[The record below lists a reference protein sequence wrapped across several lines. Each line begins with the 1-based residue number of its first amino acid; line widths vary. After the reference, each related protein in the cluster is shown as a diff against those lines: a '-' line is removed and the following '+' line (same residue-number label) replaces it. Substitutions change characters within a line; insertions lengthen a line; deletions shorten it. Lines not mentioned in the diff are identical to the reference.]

1 MERSTLVHII
11 QLNNAEGS
19 GLMIENENLSWSE
32 KEWLATMLS
41 IDFENKEQ
49 LIRQINAAS
58 IIREHTRYF
67 ISIKFAVPLSISA
80 IKMTERVPIEM
91 RAYDSEKAPVQFL
104 LHIING
110 YVSELEI
117 FRADSSEISGNI
129 KLNRVEVILSE

>member
-1 MERSTLVHII
+1 MF
-11 QLNNAEGS
+11 
-19 GLMIENENLSWSE
+19 ENENLSGSE

-117 FRADSSEISGNI
+117 FRAEFFRDKRQYKAESM
-129 KLNRVEVILSE
+129 LEVILSE